1 MAGEAEAAGE
11 GRIVLIPALIGAA
24 LSVVFNRTGFL
35 GFLFLLPIAVVAFC
49 YNFRSAQA
57 CAGFTV
63 LGNGVLSLGMALV
76 YHLPL
81 RALLLDIFYFVVIIL
96 LFTWIVAPPRTK
108 AAFHLS
114 TAYRAALGSIIGAI
128 VLLLVLR
135 VSGEETGLFAMLK
148 AQADAL
154 VSLYKTSAGA
164 DVVEQTMTE
173 AFITTENILS
183 FVENLSLRGGAVLSC
198 LFLFFLT
205 RQLGAT
211 IFVLARRVRPNG
223 NFMYFHVAPW
233 MIWVLS
239 LSLLAVLLGTS
250 LKLSW
255 MEIAAWNILAVCV
268 MFYLAQGAGILMFL
282 SARWTITAGMR
293 LLINFLTVIVIFS
306 PGINMVFLAL
316 LILLGIAENWAPFRV
331 IKTNGPSS
339 TPGNGE

>member
-11 GRIVLIPALIGAA
+11 GRVVLIPALIGAV
-24 LSVVFNRTGFL
+24 LSIVFNRTGFL

-57 CAGFTV
+57 CAGLTV
-63 LGNGVLSLGMALV
+63 LGNGVLSLGMAWV
-76 YHLPL
+76 YHLPTH
-81 RALLLDIFYFVVIIL
+81 ALLPDILYFVVIML
-96 LFTWIVAPPRTK
+96 LFTWIVAPGSK
-108 AAFHLS
+108 AAFHLT
-114 TAYRAALGSIIGAI
+114 TAYRAALGSLIGAI
-128 VLLLVLR
+128 ALLLVLR
-135 VSGEETGLFAMLK
+135 VSGEETGLYSMLK

-154 VSLYKTSAGA
+154 VSLYKTSAGP
-164 DVVEQTMTE
+164 DVVEQTMAE
-173 AFITTENILS
+173 AFITTENILD
-183 FVENLSLRGGAVLSC
+183 FVKNLSLRGGAVLSC

-205 RQLGAT
+205 RQLGAA
-211 IFVLARRVRPNG
+211 IFVLVRRVRPNG
-223 NFMYFHVAPW
+223 NFMYFHAAPW
-233 MIWVLS
+233 MIWALS

-282 SARWTITAGMR
+282 FARWTITAGMR

-306 PGINMVFLAL
+306 PGINLAFLAV
-316 LILLGIAENWAPFRV
+316 LILLGVAENWAPFRI

-339 TPGNGE
+339 TPGKGE